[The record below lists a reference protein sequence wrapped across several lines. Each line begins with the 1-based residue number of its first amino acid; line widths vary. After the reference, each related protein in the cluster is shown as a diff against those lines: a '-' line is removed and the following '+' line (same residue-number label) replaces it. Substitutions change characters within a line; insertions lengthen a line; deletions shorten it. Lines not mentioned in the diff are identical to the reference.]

1 MVVQDIQEVAQYL
14 ELKFSISLRWVDARV
29 LFYNLKQNENLNS
42 LTLEEQQALWT
53 PTIIFWN
60 TKEQLRTVND
70 KTTFASIKQERNGSI
85 IEKDVNEDI
94 DTFQGSEN
102 PITMNRVYSIQFLC
116 EYSMGWYPFDIQT
129 CNIEMVMDGILDNY
143 AQLLPGLVNFTGP
156 MELTQYFI
164 IPFNVVWTK
173 LNQTSNSYNV

>member
-29 LFYNLKQNENLNS
+29 LFYNLKQNENMNS

-60 TKEQLRTVND
+60 TKEQLRTAND
-70 KTTFASIKQERNGSI
+70 KTTFASIKQEGNGSI

-94 DTFQGSEN
+94 DTFHLLMRITIDEN
-102 PITMNRVYSIQFLC
+102 R
-116 EYSMGWYPFDIQT
+116 
-129 CNIEMVMDGILDNY
+129 
-143 AQLLPGLVNFTGP
+143 
-156 MELTQYFI
+156 
-164 IPFNVVWTK
+164 K
-173 LNQTSNSYNV
+173 LALRRI